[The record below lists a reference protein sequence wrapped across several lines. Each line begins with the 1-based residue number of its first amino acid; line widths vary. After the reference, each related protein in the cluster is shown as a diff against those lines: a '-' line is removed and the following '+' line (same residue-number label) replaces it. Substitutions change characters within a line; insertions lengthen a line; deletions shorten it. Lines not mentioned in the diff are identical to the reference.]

1 MASQNIVHVNEKNF
15 QTEVIDAKG
24 PVLVDFTA
32 AWCGP
37 CKALAPLLDQV
48 ADEFAGDVKVAKLDV
63 DNAPQLAAE
72 YGIRGV
78 PTLMVFNNGA
88 RTAQH
93 VGLTNKTGLVS
104 LIGR

>member
-1 MASQNIVHVNEKNF
+1 MASQNVVHLTEQNF
-15 QTEVIDAKG
+15 QDEVIDAKG

-37 CKALAPLLDQV
+37 CKALSPLIDQV
-48 ADEFAGDVKVAKLDV
+48 ADEYAGDVKVAKLDV
-63 DNAPQLAAE
+63 DNAPRLAAE

-78 PTLMVFNNGA
+78 PTLMVFNGGA
-88 RTAQH
+88 KTAQH
-93 VGLTNKTGLVS
+93 VGLTNKSGLVN